1 MSPDSDVD
9 RPATRLIWDL
19 PLRLFHW
26 LLVLSLAASWA
37 TAKAGFD
44 WRPTHMRLGYFTIGL
59 LLFRIV
65 WGFIGPRH
73 ARFAS
78 FLKGPLGVLRYAR
91 GMTAETMLVKTA
103 GHNPLGALMVVLM
116 LALIGVQT
124 ATGLFTSDDIVY
136 AGPYNGAVSD
146 SLAKQI
152 GHIHQ
157 VNFNI
162 ILAAVALHIVAIG
175 FYTFAKKQRLVP
187 AMITG
192 RKPAE
197 SVSETE
203 AITSSEIIKACVLAL
218 ICAGL
223 VYWLVSAAPP
233 PSTASS
239 FN

>member
-1 MSPDSDVD
+1 MSSEMAVG
-9 RPATRLIWDL
+9 RPTSHLIWDL

-78 FLKGPLGVLRYAR
+78 FLKGPVGVWRYAR
-91 GMTAETMLVKTA
+91 GMAAETMLVKSA

-116 LALIGVQT
+116 LVLLAVQT
-124 ATGLFTSDDIVY
+124 GSGLFTSDDIVY
-136 AGPYNGAVSD
+136 AGPYNGAVSE
-146 SLAKQI
+146 SLAKQL

-162 ILAAVALHIVAIG
+162 ILAAVALHILAIG

-187 AMITG
+187 AMFTG
-192 RKPAE
+192 RKPAG
-197 SVSETE
+197 SVAEHE
-203 AITSSEIIKACVLAL
+203 AISSSQIIKACIVAL
-218 ICAGL
+218 MCAGL

-233 PSTASS
+233 PSAASS